1 MCFRLPGIA
10 SVVEQRRVPMV
21 LDGFFKLC
29 SRLTVKEL
37 RCDDGLLG
45 I

>member
-1 MCFRLPGIA
+1 MCFRLPGIT
-10 SVVEQRRVPMV
+10 SVVKQRRVPMV

-29 SRLTVKEL
+29 SRLAVKEL